1 MPGREINA
9 ELSITINKN
18 DIAQQIIEGMN
29 IASKEISD
37 RTVTYHIAADPSQL
51 EKTLKE
57 LERQTPEIM
66 KGIVIDFDTKQF
78 NQQLEKLNS
87 YVDKSAREIGREFSR
102 SLNTSISKN
111 ISDDELKK
119 TIQDLSKNIDLNF
132 DISNA
137 KSLDELE
144 NYVTLV
150 QKLDNALKLVT
161 GRNARKIE
169 FEGLDINELQKA
181 VRSKVGE
188 VNASVGVV
196 IDANKTQWI
205 NQLQELANADFSGL
219 IKLIEEIRKG
229 LSNFGKG
236 GTGGGTGDTSSEL
249 DEVEKQIRETEAALN
264 SAREE
269 AEKYGKTLD
278 ELKQK
283 IDQTYN
289 KSVNKDTQRN
299 ANSFRTSVQDY
310 IKAGGSEKDLN
321 KDILDWYKMSGTSWP
336 KNFIPLNQ
344 IKNESSEAQ
353 NEIKDLQKK
362 LNELYATRDRLKK
375 GSSPGSG
382 SGLGSGIG
390 IGIDAKEIQTLIKSI
405 SDLVEQIKR
414 LADLKTS
421 EDILSTENVE
431 QLEQKFNTIASNFG
445 DDLSASVDD
454 LVAALN
460 DVDNRQWSFEN
471 LKKSLLDIVTQF
483 QNSLAQVGLTNT
495 QLDDAYKMIKGWNDA
510 DSYSVTR
517 GNKTLTQ
524 ERGAFLN
531 SKSGTASNPF
541 FADAEKSF
549 SVGLFNAIEELSVGL
564 NGEIGDIYDTFVHS
578 HPFRTTLDKLKTKGS
593 DIGFSYS
600 DLDIAINKFLKEKIS
615 NMLVTNNYKYANL
628 DLSGVTK
635 TTANELL
642 RHFRSEL
649 VKSGLELDEE
659 NRFSFPKDLATNGG
673 IFDLDQKSNI
683 INGALQQ
690 ALKNVE
696 LDPNRL
702 TTGNIDD
709 LKIDLSQLDKQSEE
723 VAFNFK
729 ELLDVLQNISNVLN
743 DINTKG
749 FKFDTT
755 QKGQKQNIDPDKIK
769 PQVDQSSIIS
779 EQQALEKLEQ
789 AINSVTAALAQ
800 KVKVTQAGEVQTDL
814 SVNQEIAKLQEL
826 EDKLTE
832 LKTKFKNGLSLN
844 VDSTNIDAKEALKNH
859 DGVITNP
866 EIDVNLKPTVDAD
879 KFKSDAERL
888 LAFVDVD
895 KKVDLEVGEIKENKS
910 SSNKNLKNNIYS
922 SLSDDII
929 KSYNIKEKE
938 VKNKIRELVKS
949 LYDNIDV
956 TGSSEKYGDNF
967 ASTFDELGKVV
978 VDNANIIQQKTGI
991 YEEFF
996 NYIKGLSSIKIPD
1009 VVRTDLGDDWDVLR
1023 KTYASKFSTTK
1034 GIELDSIYQ
1043 EMASQFKDLFSGT
1056 SDQAEQFKEIIN
1068 NIRAYRK
1075 DINKTVPLSDDN
1087 VDEIYSELL
1096 NRIKEMRDKI
1106 KVELGNSVNDKDNLK
1121 NEMQIQP
1128 LINNQEWIDAI
1139 DDILKLIGTR
1149 KVPIVPD
1156 TESNEWKEFSN
1167 FVNEIS
1173 NKVIQ
1178 LKINEDNRKQYSSTN
1193 LPPELNDSYKSSTKY
1208 INELY
1213 KIEEEIY
1220 KVKEKVN
1227 RKDSESLSVLEEK
1240 KKKYEDLLNAEKQ
1253 FREQD
1258 QFKDLDTSAKD
1269 SQLNK
1274 LISSKQL
1281 ELEANKNIIDSQLQE
1296 RINQDWDAALKEN
1309 KNFDNNKKVIEM
1321 NNLLDQQQQKYQE
1334 IYDIKVK
1341 ISTLDPIDKENDII
1355 NLNQQKTALESELK
1369 VIEDQ
1374 LNAYDDLIDKK
1385 KQSKELDFIERN
1397 GNFDINENTSSRVKE
1412 LDNLIYSNLKQQSEL
1427 ELKSLSTTG
1436 LTVDEQTKLN
1446 DLKNEYVVLTEKANK
1461 ALTEEYGRLSYIDK
1475 VLDNIKNMQE
1485 LGVSGI
1491 SRVNDVNTAENEGW
1505 SINNALNQTTQRMNE
1520 LQHLGQTDLF
1530 GQIFQQAESEV
1541 NELNNRLINSDI
1553 TLTEYNK
1560 NIKSIQSTLSKQT
1573 NAVAFFDPGDIEGT
1587 MQLMRS
1593 LALQIP
1599 GIQQDTLKWSNNNK
1613 TLTATLQEQ
1622 NGEWKRVTL
1631 NAQAAGKTINQTF
1644 NNIQAPIS
1652 GVSKFV
1658 DDLGAKFHNL
1668 GTYLLSFVGFYEIW
1682 GAIQQGFTYVRE
1694 LDSAL
1699 TEMRKVSDETVE
1711 SLREFQEVSF
1721 DVADAIGSTAK
1732 QIQNSTADFMRL
1744 GYSLQEASQ
1753 LAEDANIY
1761 ANVGDMEIDEATE
1774 HMISSIKAWG
1784 SEFESEVEAS
1794 EAIIDRYNEI
1804 NFLSLCA

>member
-1 MPGREINA
+1 MPLSENLGIQALVQSYDTKAVDQAMRALAAKIGSTVDDVNDRLNKISIDKDVLDNLVKQLKALPDDLKRKTQGMSFDLFENLINA
-9 ELSITINKN
+9 DGAEAEIDKAFKMFSQKMESFNKLRNSIGNDSIIIRTDFSELDAAIDKLN
-18 DIAQQIIEGMN
+18 QISRLQNEVNG
-29 IASKEISD
+29 AKSGK
-37 RTVTYHIAADPSQL
+37 
-51 EKTLKE
+51 K
-57 LERQTPEIM
+57 
-66 KGIVIDFDTKQF
+66 
-78 NQQLEKLNS
+78 KLNS
-87 YVDKSAREIGREFSR
+87 EIKSLQSQVDLWVQNRSSVEKYNVEISEVENKIKELGNNKNLLDGGYVTDKTINNVKELLGYLERYIQYGNKLSDVRNIDFNIPLSTLRSIYNGDDSIFGSSR
-102 SLNTSISKN
+102 LKEEAQNFVST
-111 ISDDELKK
+111 LKK
-119 TIQDLSKNIDLNF
+119 YLQPIQGTGMGTGGSLIDENKLKEQEIEINKLK
-132 DISNA
+132 
-137 KSLDELE
+137 KSLSQTELQLSQVNQKYEEQNRLVSELE
-144 NYVTLV
+144 NKLKVLEGINNPKIIETDEYKNLV
-150 QKLDNALKLVT
+150 SELEFAKNEAVGFRNELDQTKHTIEYLQNSIDSYKTGDIVPAQDLKNADNYISSLIGKLEQLQNSLNETEQKFSSLSNEVNDLQQDNTSLKEQLT
-161 GRNARKIE
+161 QQEA
-169 FEGLDINELQKA
+169 INKANQERINQLKKEQEELQKVKKKQA
-181 VRSKVGE
+181 
-188 VNASVGVV
+188 
-196 IDANKTQWI
+196 
-205 NQLQELANADFSGL
+205 ELL
-219 IKLIEEIRKG
+219 
-229 LSNFGKG
+229 
-236 GTGGGTGDTSSEL
+236 
-249 DEVEKQIRETEAALN
+249 
-264 SAREE
+264 
-269 AEKYGKTLD
+269 
-278 ELKQK
+278 
-283 IDQTYN
+283 
-289 KSVNKDTQRN
+289 
-299 ANSFRTSVQDY
+299 
-310 IKAGGSEKDLN
+310 
-321 KDILDWYKMSGTSWP
+321 
-336 KNFIPLNQ
+336 
-344 IKNESSEAQ
+344 
-353 NEIKDLQKK
+353 
-362 LNELYATRDRLKK
+362 
-375 GSSPGSG
+375 
-382 SGLGSGIG
+382 
-390 IGIDAKEIQTLIKSI
+390 
-405 SDLVEQIKR
+405 EQIKR
-414 LADLKTS
+414 LRDLQNKSQSVIESQDNINAFKAAQKNVEYNEGKNQPVGWVSFDYLEKAKEKLKEVGNEQEKLIKASVYYNQYLQKGGTEKIFDIDGKDISEKLVTTYNEMLNFIKQTGDISQETALKTLRAVNK
-421 EDILSTENVE
+421 EILARTEEVE
-431 QLEQKFNTIASNFG
+431 ALE
-445 DDLSASVDD
+445 
-454 LVAALN
+454 
-460 DVDNRQWSFEN
+460 
-471 LKKSLLDIVTQF
+471 KK
-483 QNSLAQVGLTNT
+483 
-495 QLDDAYKMIKGWNDA
+495 
-510 DSYSVTR
+510 
-517 GNKTLTQ
+517 NKTLEKHIALLEKENKLKGQTSRLNEEPHDNGQTVPRNGTMSREDFVRFSQ
-524 ERGAFLN
+524 ERQRKQQR
-531 SKSGTASNPF
+531 SKSETF
-541 FADAEKSF
+541 KS
-549 SVGLFNAIEELSVGL
+549 
-564 NGEIGDIYDTFVHS
+564 
-578 HPFRTTLDKLKTKGS
+578 
-593 DIGFSYS
+593 
-600 DLDIAINKFLKEKIS
+600 
-615 NMLVTNNYKYANL
+615 
-628 DLSGVTK
+628 
-635 TTANELL
+635 
-642 RHFRSEL
+642 SET
-649 VKSGLELDEE
+649 ST
-659 NRFSFPKDLATNGG
+659 S
-673 IFDLDQKSNI
+673 
-683 INGALQQ
+683 QQ
-690 ALKNVE
+690 MSRE
-696 LDPNRL
+696 
-702 TTGNIDD
+702 
-709 LKIDLSQLDKQSEE
+709 
-723 VAFNFK
+723 
-729 ELLDVLQNISNVLN
+729 
-743 DINTKG
+743 
-749 FKFDTT
+749 
-755 QKGQKQNIDPDKIK
+755 
-769 PQVDQSSIIS
+769 PQVDQSSITS
-779 EQQALEKLEQ
+779 EQQTLEKLKQ

-800 KVKVTQAGEVQTDL
+800 KVKATQAGEVQTDL

-826 EDKLTE
+826 ENKLIE
-832 LKTKFKNGLSLN
+832 LKTKFENGLSLN
-844 VDSTNIDAKEALKNH
+844 IDNANINADEALKNP
-859 DGVITNP
+859 DGVVNNP
-866 EIDVNLKPTVDAD
+866 EIDVDLKPTVDAD

-895 KKVDLEVGEIKENKS
+895 KKVDLNVGDVKTDNTSKKES
-910 SSNKNLKNNIYS
+910 KNNIYS
-922 SLSDDII
+922 ELANNII
-929 KSYNIKEKE
+929 KDFNIKGKE
-938 VKNKIRELVKS
+938 VKNKIQELAKS
-949 LYDNIDV
+949 IYDNIDLS
-956 TGSSEKYGDNF
+956 GSSEKYGNNF

-1087 VDEIYSELL
+1087 IDEIYSELL

-1309 KNFDNNKKVIEM
+1309 KNFGNNKKVIEM

>member
-1 MPGREINA
+1 MPLSENLGIQALVQSYDTKAVDQAMRALAAKIGSTVDDVNDRLNKISIDKDVLDNLVKQLKALPDDLKRKTQGMSFDLFENLINA
-9 ELSITINKN
+9 DGAEAEIDKAFKMFSQKMESFNKLRNSIGNDSIIIRTDFSELDAAIDKLN
-18 DIAQQIIEGMN
+18 QISRLQNEVNG
-29 IASKEISD
+29 AKSGK
-37 RTVTYHIAADPSQL
+37 
-51 EKTLKE
+51 K
-57 LERQTPEIM
+57 
-66 KGIVIDFDTKQF
+66 
-78 NQQLEKLNS
+78 KLNS
-87 YVDKSAREIGREFSR
+87 EIKSLQSQVDLWVQNRSSVEKYNIEISEVENKIKELGNNKNLLDGGYVTDKTINNVKELLGYLERYIQYGNKLSDVRNIDFNIPLSTLRSIYNGDDSIFGSSR
-102 SLNTSISKN
+102 LKEEAQNFVST
-111 ISDDELKK
+111 LKK
-119 TIQDLSKNIDLNF
+119 YLQPIQG
-132 DISNA
+132 
-137 KSLDELE
+137 
-144 NYVTLV
+144 
-150 QKLDNALKLVT
+150 T
-161 GRNARKIE
+161 GM
-169 FEGLDINELQKA
+169 
-181 VRSKVGE
+181 
-188 VNASVGVV
+188 
-196 IDANKTQWI
+196 
-205 NQLQELANADFSGL
+205 
-219 IKLIEEIRKG
+219 
-229 LSNFGKG
+229 
-236 GTGGGTGDTSSEL
+236 GTGGNL
-249 DEVEKQIRETEAALN
+249 IDE
-264 SAREE
+264 
-269 AEKYGKTLD
+269 
-278 ELKQK
+278 
-283 IDQTYN
+283 
-289 KSVNKDTQRN
+289 
-299 ANSFRTSVQDY
+299 
-310 IKAGGSEKDLN
+310 
-321 KDILDWYKMSGTSWP
+321 
-336 KNFIPLNQ
+336 
-344 IKNESSEAQ
+344 
-353 NEIKDLQKK
+353 KK
-362 LNELYATRDRLKK
+362 LK
-375 GSSPGSG
+375 
-382 SGLGSGIG
+382 
-390 IGIDAKEIQTLIKSI
+390 
-405 SDLVEQIKR
+405 
-414 LADLKTS
+414 
-421 EDILSTENVE
+421 
-431 QLEQKFNTIASNFG
+431 EQKEEI
-445 DDLSASVDD
+445 DK
-454 LVAALN
+454 
-460 DVDNRQWSFEN
+460 
-471 LKKSLLDIVTQF
+471 LKKSLSQTESQLSQVNQKYEEQNKLVSELESKLKSLEGINNPKVIETNEYKNLVSELESAKNEATKFRNELDQTKHTIEYLQNSIESYKTGDIVPAQDLKNADNYISSLIGKLEQL
-483 QNSLAQVGLTNT
+483 QNSLNETEQKLSSLSNEVNNLQQDNT
-495 QLDDAYKMIKGWNDA
+495 SLKEQL
-510 DSYSVTR
+510 VQ
-517 GNKTLTQ
+517 Q
-524 ERGAFLN
+524 E
-531 SKSGTASNPF
+531 
-541 FADAEKSF
+541 
-549 SVGLFNAIEELSVGL
+549 
-564 NGEIGDIYDTFVHS
+564 
-578 HPFRTTLDKLKTKGS
+578 
-593 DIGFSYS
+593 
-600 DLDIAINKFLKEKIS
+600 AINKASQERINQLKKEQEELQK
-615 NMLVTNNYKYANL
+615 VKREQA
-628 DLSGVTK
+628 
-635 TTANELL
+635 ELL
-642 RHFRSEL
+642 EQIKKLR
-649 VKSGLELDEE
+649 
-659 NRFSFPKDLATNGG
+659 DLQSQAQSVIEGQ
-673 IFDLDQKSNI
+673 DD
-683 INGALQQ
+683 INAFKAAQ
-690 ALKNVE
+690 KNVE
-696 LDPNRL
+696 YNEGKNTPAGWVNFDYLEKAKEKL
-702 TTGNIDD
+702 KEVGNEQENLIKAAVYYNQY
-709 LKIDLSQLDKQSEE
+709 L
-723 VAFNFK
+723 
-729 ELLDVLQNISNVLN
+729 
-743 DINTKG
+743 
-749 FKFDTT
+749 
-755 QKGQKQNIDPDKIK
+755 QKGGTEKIFNAKGEDVSDNLIKTYNDMLSLIEKTDNMSQETALKVLRGVNKEILARTEEIEALNKKSKALERHIALLEKENKLKGQISQSNEEPYDNGQTVHRSGTMSREDFVKFSQERQRKQQSGKNKTPKSSK
-769 PQVDQSSIIS
+769 TSTSQQEPQVNQSSTTS
-779 EQQALEKLEQ
+779 EQQSLEKLEQ

-800 KVKVTQAGEVQTDL
+800 KVKATQEGEVQTDL

-1043 EMASQFKDLFSGT
+1043 EMESQFKDLFSGT

-1087 VDEIYSELL
+1087 IDEIYSELL

-1193 LPPELNDSYKSSTKY
+1193 LPPELNDSYKNSTKY
-1208 INELY
+1208 TNELY

-1253 FREQD
+1253 FREQE
-1258 QFKDLDTSAKD
+1258 QFKDFDTSTRD
-1269 SQLNK
+1269 NQLNK
-1274 LISSKQL
+1274 LISTKQL
-1281 ELEANKNIIDSQLQE
+1281 ELEANKNIISSQLQE
-1296 RINQDWDAALKEN
+1296 KINQDWDNAFKEN
-1309 KNFDNNKKVIEM
+1309 ENFDNGQTIVKV
-1321 NNLLDQQQQKYQE
+1321 NDLLDQQQKKYQE
-1334 IYDIKVK
+1334 IWNIKVK
-1341 ISTLDPIDKENDII
+1341 ISTLDPIDNENDILL
-1355 NLNQQKTALESELK
+1355 LNQQKSSLESELNI
-1369 VIEDQ
+1369 VEDQ

-1397 GNFDINENTSSRVKE
+1397 GNFDINENTSNRVKE
-1412 LDNLIYSNLKQQSEL
+1412 LDNAIYSNLKQQSDL
-1427 ELKSLSTTG
+1427 ELKNLSTTG
-1436 LTVDEQTKLN
+1436 LTADEQSKLN

-1461 ALTEEYGRLSYIDK
+1461 ALTEEYGKLTSIDK
-1475 VLDNIKNMQE
+1475 VLNHIKDMQG
-1485 LGVSGI
+1485 LGINGVG
-1491 SRVNDVNTAENEGW
+1491 RVNDVDVAENEGL
-1505 SINNALNQTTQRMNE
+1505 SINNALNQTSQQMNE
-1520 LQHLGQTDLF
+1520 LRNLGQTDLF

-1573 NAVAFFDPGDIEGT
+1573 NAVAFFDPGDMEGA
-1587 MQLMRS
+1587 MQTMRS

-1599 GIQQDTLKWSNNNK
+1599 GIQQDTLKWSNNNR
-1613 TLTATLQEQ
+1613 TLTATLQTQ
-1622 NGEWKRVTL
+1622 NGEWKKVIF

-1644 NNIQAPIS
+1644 NNINPPVS
-1652 GVSKFV
+1652 SFSKFI
-1658 DDLGAKFHNL
+1658 DDLGSKFHNL
-1668 GTYLLSFVGFYEIW
+1668 TTYVLSFVGAYEIW
-1682 GAIQQGFTYVRE
+1682 SAIQQGFTYVRE

-1784 SEFESEVEAS
+1784 SEFENEVEAS